1 MGNKI
6 KNAFMNF
13 GNRFMRDN
21 SGQAASVFTGILGAA
36 ITFTVL
42 ILATSLVSG
51 VVADVRDGQTLNEA
65 DYNVSSRG
73 LTGMLNLSGQYGNMG
88 TVLAVVG
95 IISLLLGAF
104 AVFQTRR

>member
-1 MGNKI
+1 MDMKARFKIFVSKLMPDSNK
-6 KNAFMNF
+6 
-13 GNRFMRDN
+13 
-21 SGQAASVFTGILGAA
+21 GQAAGVFTGLLAAA

-51 VVADVRDGQTLNEA
+51 VVADVRADQTLNEA

-104 AVFQTRR
+104 AVFGRGRQ